1 MIGFPDFVS
10 AWKTLPFQQSLIVR
24 QQQTLST
31 VPDHALS
38 ETADALRD
46 RLLDGEQESTIL
58 VETFSLVR
66 EAARRE
72 LGIEHRENQLR
83 AAWYLLQRQV
93 VELPTGEGK
102 TLAATPALALRAL
115 AGRGVWLA
123 TANDYLAR
131 RDAIAMQRLFK
142 RLGLTVGYLQAEQTP
157 DERRNAYSSDI
168 TYGTIREF
176 GFDFLRDQLNRRR
189 DRMSAIDH
197 IPLQRERYSM
207 IVDEADSILLDDART
222 PLIISEPQEKPQN
235 EKVVR
240 WGIETARSLFE
251 DVDFLLDP
259 VSTRIWLTE
268 SGRAKVRF
276 AVKPAIL
283 SHINLPEAYQSVAR
297 AIESERTF
305 HLNRD
310 YVLRDGK
317 IVIVDRLT
325 GRLAEGRQWQNGF
338 QQSLEAA
345 NQLKITPD
353 TNPVARVT
361 VQAFLRGF
369 QHLSGMTGTAREAKS
384 ELRDCYGMGIVVVPP
399 FQRCVRQE
407 LPVNVTNTRQEKWA
421 AIVSSVQQMKQLG
434 RPVLIGTRDLNV
446 SEALSQNLLAA
457 GIEHQVLTAKQEA
470 DEALLISRAGAA
482 GTVTVSTSIAGRG
495 TDIQLGP
502 GVAASGGLHVIA
514 ADLFDAA
521 RVDRQLAGRAGRQG
535 DPATYQKILSLED
548 DVLHA
553 AWNPMTSQ
561 NKIRRVMKSSPD
573 ARLVLLTSAQKL
585 IEREHT
591 LARRDLLMRD
601 RDRTKR
607 LEEFGFNPYL
617 DDLDKRS

>member
-1 MIGFPDFVS
+1 MIRFPQLRS
-10 AWKTLPFQQSLIVR
+10 AWRILPFRQALIIR

-31 VPDHALS
+31 LPDKALS
-38 ETADALRD
+38 AKGDALRD
-46 RLLDGEQESTIL
+46 RLLDGELESTL
-58 VETFSLVR
+58 FVETFALVR

-72 LGIEHRENQLR
+72 LGIEHRENQLH

-131 RDAIAMQRLFK
+131 RDATTMKGVFE
-142 RLGLTVGYLQAEQTP
+142 RLGLSVGYLQADQTP
-157 DERRNAYSSDI
+157 DERRQAYSSDI
-168 TYGTIREF
+168 TYGTIREL
-176 GFDFLRDQLNRRR
+176 GFDFLRDRLNLRR
-189 DRMSAIDH
+189 DRTSADDH
-197 IPLQRERYSM
+197 QLLQRERFSI

-235 EKVVR
+235 EMVVR
-240 WGIETARSLFE
+240 WSVETGRSLIE
-251 DVDFLLDP
+251 DLDFLLDT
-259 VSTRIWLTE
+259 VSTRVWLTE
-268 SGRAKVRF
+268 SGRAKVRTSANP
-276 AVKPAIL
+276 AVL
-283 SHINLPEAYQSVAR
+283 SRINLPEAYQTVAR

-325 GRLAEGRQWQNGF
+325 GRLAEGRQWQNGI

-345 NQLKITPD
+345 NQLEITPD
-353 TNPVARVT
+353 TNPVAKVT

-384 ELRDCYGMGIVVVPP
+384 ELRDCYEMGNVVIPP
-399 FQRCVRQE
+399 YKPCVRHE
-407 LPVNVTNTRQEKWA
+407 LPVNVTNTRQEKWT
-421 AIVSSVQQMKQLG
+421 AIVSSVQQMKRLG
-434 RPVLIGTRDLNV
+434 RPVLIGTRDLNA
-446 SEALSQNLLAA
+446 SEELSQNLFAA

-470 DEALLISRAGAA
+470 DEALLISRAGIA

-495 TDIQLGP
+495 TDIQLGQ
-502 GVAASGGLHVIA
+502 GVAESGGLHVIA
-514 ADLFDAA
+514 ADLFDAS

-548 DVLHA
+548 ELLQA
-553 AWNPMTSQ
+553 AWDPVTSQ
-561 NKIRRVMKSSPD
+561 NKIKRVRKSSPD
-573 ARLVLLTSAQKL
+573 SRLALLTSAQKL

-591 LARRDLLMRD
+591 LARRDLLIQD

-607 LEEFGFNPYL
+607 LDEFGFNPYL
-617 DDLDKRS
+617 DEMD

>member
-434 RPVLIGTRDLNV
+434 RPVLIGTRRV
-446 SEALSQNLLAA
+446 
-457 GIEHQVLTAKQEA
+457 
-470 DEALLISRAGAA
+470 ISK
-482 GTVTVSTSIAGRG
+482 TICC
-495 TDIQLGP
+495 
-502 GVAASGGLHVIA
+502 
-514 ADLFDAA
+514 
-521 RVDRQLAGRAGRQG
+521 
-535 DPATYQKILSLED
+535 
-548 DVLHA
+548 
-553 AWNPMTSQ
+553 
-561 NKIRRVMKSSPD
+561 
-573 ARLVLLTSAQKL
+573 
-585 IEREHT
+585 
-591 LARRDLLMRD
+591 
-601 RDRTKR
+601 RDRTSSLNGKTGSR
-607 LEEFGFNPYL
+607 
-617 DDLDKRS
+617 

>member
-1 MIGFPDFVS
+1 MIRFPQLRS
-10 AWKTLPFQQSLIVR
+10 AWRILPFRQALIIR

-31 VPDHALS
+31 LPDKALS
-38 ETADALRD
+38 AKGDALRD
-46 RLLDGEQESTIL
+46 RLLDGELESTL
-58 VETFSLVR
+58 FVETFALVR

-72 LGIEHRENQLR
+72 LGIEHRENQLH

-131 RDAIAMQRLFK
+131 RDATTMKGVFE
-142 RLGLTVGYLQAEQTP
+142 RLGLSVGYLQADQTP
-157 DERRNAYSSDI
+157 DERRQAYSSDI
-168 TYGTIREF
+168 TYGTIREL
-176 GFDFLRDQLNRRR
+176 GFDFLRDRLNLRR
-189 DRMSAIDH
+189 DRTSADDH
-197 IPLQRERYSM
+197 QLLQRERFSI

-235 EKVVR
+235 EMVVR
-240 WGIETARSLFE
+240 WSVETGRSLIE
-251 DVDFLLDP
+251 DLDFLLDT
-259 VSTRIWLTE
+259 VSTRVWLTE
-268 SGRAKVRF
+268 SGRAKVRTSANP
-276 AVKPAIL
+276 AVL
-283 SHINLPEAYQSVAR
+283 SRINLPEAYQTVAR

-325 GRLAEGRQWQNGF
+325 GRLAEGRQWQNGI

-345 NQLKITPD
+345 NQLEITPD
-353 TNPVARVT
+353 TNPVAKVT

-384 ELRDCYGMGIVVVPP
+384 ELRDCYEMGNVVIPP
-399 FQRCVRQE
+399 YKPCVRHE
-407 LPVNVTNTRQEKWA
+407 LPVNVTNTRQEKLT
-421 AIVSSVQQMKQLG
+421 AIVSSVQQMKRLG
-434 RPVLIGTRDLNV
+434 RPVLIGTRDLNA
-446 SEALSQNLLAA
+446 SEELSQNLFAA

-470 DEALLISRAGAA
+470 DEALLISRAGIA

-495 TDIQLGP
+495 TDIQLGQ
-502 GVAASGGLHVIA
+502 GVAESGGLHVIA
-514 ADLFDAA
+514 ADLFDAS

-548 DVLHA
+548 ELLQA
-553 AWNPMTSQ
+553 AWDPVTSQ
-561 NKIRRVMKSSPD
+561 NKIKRVRKSSPD
-573 ARLVLLTSAQKL
+573 SRLALLTSAQKL

-591 LARRDLLMRD
+591 LARRDLLIQD

-607 LEEFGFNPYL
+607 LDEFGFNPYL
-617 DDLDKRS
+617 DDMD